1 MDPHNRPV
9 PGSHADRR
17 RTVVT
22 VLVTAALTAG
32 IVLAHPAE
40 RLDGVR
46 RLVGLEPE
54 RRMPAP
60 AVLARGG
67 DFAFIQ
73 TQPGSGEPV
82 GWDPCEP
89 VRYAVNPQGQPPG
102 GAELV
107 ERAVARTSDATG
119 LEFED
124 VGETDL
130 RPFPGGF
137 VSLGT
142 DERLVIGWGDAA
154 EYDELAGDVAGLGGS
169 ATEDDSGHV
178 EYVTGSIV
186 LDVDAFTPT
195 AIARSPQVMEAIV
208 VHELAHVVG
217 LAHVPEPMEMMY
229 DSSRGQ
235 ISYGPGDLE
244 GLARLGSLP
253 CR

>member
-1 MDPHNRPV
+1 MHPA
-9 PGSHADRR
+9 HATR
-17 RTVVT
+17 RTVVALLVAALAA
-22 VLVTAALTAG
+22 VLVLW
-32 IVLAHPAE
+32 HPSD

-46 RLVGLEPE
+46 RLAGLEPE
-54 RRMPAP
+54 RRLPAP
-60 AVLARGG
+60 TVLHRGG
-67 DFAFIQ
+67 RFAFLQ
-73 TQPGSGEPV
+73 TQPGSSEPV

-89 VRYAVNPQGQPPG
+89 VRYAVNPQGQPAG
-102 GAELV
+102 GAELI
-107 ERAVARTSDATG
+107 ERAVARTSEATG

-130 RPFPGGF
+130 RPFRGGSI
-137 VSLGT
+137 SLGA
-142 DERLVIGWGDAA
+142 DERLVIGWGDAG
-154 EYDELAGDVAGLGGS
+154 EYDELAGDVAGLGGG

-178 EYVTGSIV
+178 EYVTGGVV
-186 LDVDAFTPT
+186 LDTEAFTPT
-195 AIARSPQVMEAIV
+195 TIAQSPQVMEAVV